1 MTRLDVSIEPSM
13 EDILASI
20 RKIIAEDP
28 PGSRPV
34 PPVAQA
40 QAFQFPVAQAQQT
53 QLQSAQS
60 QPAQSQPAQSQSAQY
75 QSAQPS
81 PQRAAPVA
89 AHPSYTA
96 FARIPAQEPFFQ
108 APSGYEAVAA
118 AAPEPF
124 LSAKVLLDDLPP
136 ARVEPSFAALSAP
149 KPEPLPAAAL
159 SVEAQLSDLLGEVAP
174 QEFAMPEPPAV
185 SPASAMA
192 SPASVKPQID
202 FAAKL
207 MGRPTP
213 SAIFEN
219 AAAAEFTA
227 KQSRVEESRSESCP
241 EMQPEA
247 RPGFT
252 VSRVGFVPAEP
263 QATRD
268 PLDFDL
274 GPSPFDSK
282 PFDFNSVDQAP
293 AAVSAPE
300 EPSVAAFPVA
310 EPALEESQPA
320 SVAAF
325 EIAPSTVSAVA
336 PTVDAALQSVAHS
349 PVAVFA
355 PSSPEVAL
363 PAQAVVEHVVPEAIS
378 EPIHAHATDATQHA
392 PLHIA
397 SETNAAPAS
406 TTATSLSVSSHSMN
420 APRSMEDAVA
430 DLLRPMLKNWLAENM
445 PRIVERA
452 LRRELSEQLHS
463 EHKTAAE

>member
-1 MTRLDVSIEPSM
+1 ML
-13 EDILASI
+13 
-20 RKIIAEDP
+20 
-28 PGSRPV
+28 
-34 PPVAQA
+34 
-40 QAFQFPVAQAQQT
+40 
-53 QLQSAQS
+53 
-60 QPAQSQPAQSQSAQY
+60 
-75 QSAQPS
+75 
-81 PQRAAPVA
+81 
-89 AHPSYTA
+89 
-96 FARIPAQEPFFQ
+96 
-108 APSGYEAVAA
+108 
-118 AAPEPF
+118 
-124 LSAKVLLDDLPP
+124 
-136 ARVEPSFAALSAP
+136 
-149 KPEPLPAAAL
+149 
-159 SVEAQLSDLLGEVAP
+159 
-174 QEFAMPEPPAV
+174 EPPTV

-192 SPASVKPQID
+192 SPASGKPQID

-227 KQSRVEESRSESCP
+227 KQSRVEESRP

-268 PLDFDL
+268 PFDFDL

-282 PFDFNSVDQAP
+282 PFDSNSVDQAP

-320 SVAAF
+320 F
-325 EIAPSTVSAVA
+325 EIAPSTVPAVA
-336 PTVDAALQSVAHS
+336 PTVDAALQLIAHS
-349 PVAVFA
+349 PVAAFA

-363 PAQAVVEHVVPEAIS
+363 PAQAAVEHVVPEAIS

-406 TTATSLSVSSHSMN
+406 TTATSLSVSLHSMN

>member
-40 QAFQFPVAQAQQT
+40 QAFQFPVVQAQQT

-60 QPAQSQPAQSQSAQY
+60 QPAQSQPAQY

-81 PQRAAPVA
+81 PQRAAPVV

-96 FARIPAQEPFFQ
+96 FARTPAQEPFFQ

-118 AAPEPF
+118 APEPF
-124 LSAKVLLDDLPP
+124 LSAMVLLDDLPP

-149 KPEPLPAAAL
+149 KLEPLPAAAL

-174 QEFAMPEPPAV
+174 QEFAIPEPPAV

-227 KQSRVEESRSESCP
+227 KQSRVEESRPEMQP

-268 PLDFDL
+268 PFDFDL

-282 PFDFNSVDQAP
+282 PFDSNSVDQAP

-336 PTVDAALQSVAHS
+336 PTVDAALQLIAHS
-349 PVAVFA
+349 PVAAFA

-378 EPIHAHATDATQHA
+378 EPIHALATDATQHA

>member
-1 MTRLDVSIEPSM
+1 MTRLDVSNEPSM

-40 QAFQFPVAQAQQT
+40 QAFQFPVVQAQQA

-60 QPAQSQPAQSQSAQY
+60 QPAQY

-96 FARIPAQEPFFQ
+96 FARTPAQEPFFQ
-108 APSGYEAVAA
+108 APSGYEAVA

-174 QEFAMPEPPAV
+174 QEFAMLEPPAV

-227 KQSRVEESRSESCP
+227 KQSRVEESRPESRPEMQP

-247 RPGFT
+247 RPEFT
-252 VSRVGFVPAEP
+252 VSRVDFVPAEP

-268 PLDFDL
+268 PFDFDL

-282 PFDFNSVDQAP
+282 PFDSNSVDQAP

-320 SVAAF
+320 F
-325 EIAPSTVSAVA
+325 EIAPSTVPAVA
-336 PTVDAALQSVAHS
+336 PTVDAALQLIAHS
-349 PVAVFA
+349 PVAAFA